1 MRAGLHVFP
10 GFPIEEYA
18 LFAAALHD
26 AGETC
31 GNRLKIDVL
40 SFNGGFV
47 RGSCSAAVQTRPLTE
62 LLDGLDYLV
71 VFGGHKAAPGS
82 NQRFRA
88 ALQTLRRNGC
98 QIAAVGG
105 AALTLA
111 KAGIFDS
118 YSCAV
123 HWQNRELFS
132 GLMSVVDPTDQVCSV
147 TEGDW
152 SSCGKTGTLD
162 LALHVVAEV
171 YGKHAATRLAQ
182 AFIHTR
188 LSDTR
193 STQNGEVMHAALSG
207 SGLVNKAIALFQD
220 HLENPL
226 SMAKVARIL
235 GSSPRCIERHFK
247 QNCGITPCSYY
258 RQMRLDH
265 ARKLLLR
272 TNMTL
277 LEVAIAAGFSTSSSF
292 ASAFQQVYGTTPTAL
307 RKSLSA
313 AEAASISS

>member
-1 MRAGLHVFP
+1 M
-10 GFPIEEYA
+10 EEYS

-31 GNRLKIDVL
+31 GRSLKVDVL
-40 SFNGGFV
+40 SSNGGFV
-47 RGSCSAAVQTRPLTE
+47 QGSCSAVVQTRPLTDALRE
-62 LLDGLDYLV
+62 LDYLV
-71 VFGGHKAAPGS
+71 IFGGHKCSIGS
-82 NQRFRA
+82 NQHFRA
-88 ALQTLRRNGC
+88 ALQILRRRGC

-105 AALTLA
+105 AAMTLA
-111 KAGIFDS
+111 KAGVFES
-118 YSCAV
+118 GSCAV

-132 GLMSVVDPTDQVCSV
+132 GMMSALTPTDQVCAV
-147 TEGDW
+147 NDGDW
-152 SSCGKTGTLD
+152 SSCGKTGALD

-171 YGKHAATRLAQ
+171 YGKPAATRLAQ

-188 LSDTR
+188 LSDAR

-207 SGLVNKAIALFQD
+207 SGLVNKAIALFRD

-226 SMAKVARIL
+226 SMTDAARIL
-235 GSSPRCIERHFK
+235 GSSPRRIERHFK
-247 QNCGITPCSYY
+247 QHCGTTPCSYY

-277 LEVAIAAGFSTSSSF
+277 IEVAIAAGFSTSASF
-292 ASAFQQVYGTTPTAL
+292 ASAFQQVYGTTPNAL
-307 RKSLSA
+307 RRSLGG
-313 AEAASISS
+313 AEAAFASS